1 MTAKQSKRQELDLL
15 QAVEEIV
22 ELAKDSHLSK
32 DFFRKADKYIKY
44 LSEVLDLT
52 KEQSVM
58 MSLFIDNSEDS
69 SISISD
75 FGTFLGYRRI
85 GKKRSYNMLPR

>member
-44 LSEVLDLT
+44 LS
-52 KEQSVM
+52 
-58 MSLFIDNSEDS
+58 
-69 SISISD
+69 
-75 FGTFLGYRRI
+75 
-85 GKKRSYNMLPR
+85 